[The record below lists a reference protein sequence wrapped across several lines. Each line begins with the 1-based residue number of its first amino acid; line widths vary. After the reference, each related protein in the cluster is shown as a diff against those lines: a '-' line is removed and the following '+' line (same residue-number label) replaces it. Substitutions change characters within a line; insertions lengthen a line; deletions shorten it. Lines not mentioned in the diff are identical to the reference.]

1 MFQIVPVYL
10 EASEEHLNLLVL
22 LFQIEKEIFLML
34 FGESP
39 LAYKLK
45 KKKKSRTTA
54 TGISTRGL
62 NEKCEN
68 SAGNFPLIWFIWENI
83 SQ

>member
-22 LFQIEKEIFLML
+22 LFQLEKEIFLML

-45 KKKKSRTTA
+45 KKNQKNRTTT

-68 SAGNFPLIWFIWENI
+68 SAGNFPLI
-83 SQ
+83 